1 MKKLLLLLFLIP
13 NLVLAELNFFCEETD
28 YATIK
33 FADGIFKTNNT
44 FPDADKVKL
53 SLKINVEKN
62 LITTKWLTHTK
73 NSYIKKCDDISS
85 ALKNKQDGK
94 TAFISCVN
102 KVKGYSFTF
111 DLNELSF
118 VEINPVFYG
127 DLTNK
132 SYIRMFTGKCYK
144 N

>member
-1 MKKLLLLLFLIP
+1 MGE
-13 NLVLAELNFFCEETD
+13 ELNFFCEETD
-28 YATIK
+28 SATIK
-33 FADGIFKTNNT
+33 FADGIIKTNKI
-44 FPDADKVKL
+44 FLDADKVKL

-73 NSYIKKCDDISS
+73 NSYIKKCDDISN

-94 TAFISCVN
+94 TAFISCEN
-102 KVKGYSFTF
+102 KVRGYSLTF

-132 SYIRMFTGKCYK
+132 SYIKMFAGKCYK
-144 N
+144 I

>member
-1 MKKLLLLLFLIP
+1 M
-13 NLVLAELNFFCEETD
+13 AELNFFCEETD

-73 NSYIKKCDDISS
+73 NSYIK
-85 ALKNKQDGK
+85 
-94 TAFISCVN
+94 
-102 KVKGYSFTF
+102 
-111 DLNELSF
+111 
-118 VEINPVFYG
+118 
-127 DLTNK
+127 
-132 SYIRMFTGKCYK
+132 
-144 N
+144 